1 MRTRQERADYIARR
15 LDELYPRTEI
25 PLSHRDPYTL
35 MVAALLSAQCTDVR
49 VNEVTPVLF
58 ALASTPDE
66 MARLT
71 PERIKR
77 IVKSCGLS
85 NVKSR
90 NIHALS
96 RILTDE
102 YAGEVPCDFKKLEA
116 LPGIGHKTAS
126 IVMGQAFGVP
136 AFPVDTHI
144 HRLAQRWRLTNGK
157 NVVQTEKDLKRLF
170 RREDWNRRHI
180 QIILYGREYCT
191 ARGCDGTVCEI
202 CRTCFPKRRPVKTR
216 KA

>member
-1 MRTRQERADYIARR
+1 MRTRQERADYIAGR
-15 LDELYPRTEI
+15 LDVLYPRITV
-25 PLSHRDPYTL
+25 PLDHQDPYTL

-58 ALASTPDE
+58 ALASTPAA
-66 MARLT
+66 MAHLT
-71 PERIKR
+71 PERIKTV
-77 IVKSCGLS
+77 IKSCGLS

-96 RILTDE
+96 QILVDE
-102 YAGEVPCDFKKLEA
+102 YGGEVPCDFKKLEA

-144 HRLAQRWRLTNGK
+144 HRLSQRWRLTSGK

-170 RREDWNRRHI
+170 RRENWNRRHI

-202 CRTCFPKRRPVKTR
+202 CKTCFPCRRPVKTR
-216 KA
+216 KT